1 MRYLPAKWVSFSHIL
16 PHDILLLGAC
26 ISFLSADETP
36 LVKINQR
43 IVHQPHAL
51 LLSGLNN
58 TGQHERFIFANYIG
72 DSGCIGENL
81 KREHAALSIFAR
93 YQLVTDNATQRFSDH
108 NPDVFL
114 LFRRKHIQ

>member
-26 ISFLSADETP
+26 ISFLSADETCS
-36 LVKINQR
+36 VKINQR

-81 KREHAALSIFAR
+81 KREDATLSIFPW
-93 YQLVTDNATQRFSDH
+93 YQLVTDNTTQRFSNH
-108 NPDVFL
+108 NADVFL
-114 LFRRKHIQ
+114 LFRREYIQ